1 MKKTTIKTKNSSLQI
16 MNDLDESVMKII
28 DRLIPDFRRTLEK
41 EMEEIKDNAQKNW
54 LVREKESKGSKDQ
67 FRVGV
72 RLQGLKVIGF
82 VENLAPY
89 AYAIRVGKNSKTTIR
104 KGKRISVELLQ
115 KPLQKSSDELSN
127 MVFDAMTRLS
137 K

>member
-1 MKKTTIKTKNSSLQI
+1 

-41 EMEEIKDNAQKNW
+41 EMEEIKNNAQKNW
-54 LVREKESKGSKDQ
+54 LVRDWESELSKNK
-67 FRVGV
+67 FRFGV
-72 RLQGLKVIGF
+72 KLQGLKVVGF

-89 AYAIRVGKNSKTTIR
+89 AYAIKVGETSKSNLK
-104 KGKRISVELLQ
+104 KGTRIAKALIQ
-115 KPLQKSSDELSN
+115 KPLQKSSDKLSN